1 MDNSSERRWPTVHAK
16 VWAWLAFATVLYI
29 SLVLL
34 SGCLLFLKWNKGLNM
49 ISSTVSLS
57 RGNPRACSIST
68 GETLF
73 PKKQHPLAYSRHSA
87 PSRDTIIGLKDYT
100 NWLVNI
106 HENQNIIFYLN
117 LRVTLILFF
126 LKSALMFAFLKIKE
140 CSGHSLFL
148 GLLIWRELSRGSM
161 ESCGVLTWHWII

>member
-1 MDNSSERRWPTVHAK
+1 
-16 VWAWLAFATVLYI
+16 
-29 SLVLL
+29 
-34 SGCLLFLKWNKGLNM
+34 M

-57 RGNPRACSIST
+57 RGNPRARSIST

-117 LRVTLILFF
+117 LRVTLIFF
-126 LKSALMFAFLKIKE
+126 FKVCIDVCFPEDKRMFWAFFILGTTNLKRAVTREHGVVWGIDMALNYLKEINNASCPWRTTSVRRVIGLCLPLLVRDLVRGGRPSSAP
-140 CSGHSLFL
+140 
-148 GLLIWRELSRGSM
+148 
-161 ESCGVLTWHWII
+161 